1 MFFAAVAM
9 TAGIA
14 SAQDINSVT
23 ETYNNGAMEL
33 EMGNKEAALGYFQAA
48 LTAAE
53 ELGEEGMQ
61 IADNCKNTIPV
72 LMNSIA
78 KDYIKAEQFDAAL
91 EQLNKTI
98 EAAGLYGNA
107 EVAEDAKALINQT
120 LMAKGNDMINN
131 KDFAGAIEVYNQI
144 SQNEKMQTEFISSL
158 SHELRTPL
166 TAITGWG
173 ETLLSYDEMD
183 PEETRR
189 GMTIILREARRLTE
203 MVVDLLDFTRIQDG
217 RMTLNVE
224 MTDIR
229 AEFEDT
235 VFMYGSRLKQEGILI
250 NYQDSEEDI
259 PEISCDPKRMRQVFL
274 NILDNAAKHGGG
286 EKIDASIGCEDGSV
300 LIRIRDFGPGIP
312 EDEIPLVKKK
322 FYKGSSK
329 ARGSGIGLAVC
340 DEIVQLHGGELELR
354 NVGGG
359 GTMVTISLPI
369 NQ

>member
-1 MFFAAVAM
+1 MKKIFMFFAAVAM

-120 LMAKGNDMINN
+120 LMAKGNDLINS

-144 SQNEKMQTEFISSL
+144 MAGDPTNAMASLRLGMAYGATGNTEAAEAAYLVAAQNGQEKNAYKQLSNLFVKKAAAVLKTKNYAEAIEFALKSNEYLENATAMKVAGTAASALQKNEEAIQYLEKYLQL
-158 SHELRTPL
+158 SPNAKDAAQMKYTIAA
-166 TAITGWG
+166 TAQVLGDKDKAKEYYQQI
-173 ETLLSYDEMD
+173 LS
-183 PEETRR
+183 
-189 GMTIILREARRLTE
+189 
-203 MVVDLLDFTRIQDG
+203 
-217 RMTLNVE
+217 
-224 MTDIR
+224 
-229 AEFEDT
+229 
-235 VFMYGSRLKQEGILI
+235 
-250 NYQDSEEDI
+250 
-259 PEISCDPKRMRQVFL
+259 DPK
-274 NILDNAAKHGGG
+274 
-286 EKIDASIGCEDGSV
+286 
-300 LIRIRDFGPGIP
+300 FGPTA
-312 EDEIPLVKKK
+312 K
-322 FYKGSSK
+322 
-329 ARGSGIGLAVC
+329 
-340 DEIVQLHGGELELR
+340 QMLES
-354 NVGGG
+354 
-359 GTMVTISLPI
+359 IK
-369 NQ
+369 

>member
-1 MFFAAVAM
+1 MKKIFMFFAAVAM

-131 KDFAGAIEVYNQI
+131 KNFAGAIEVYNQI
-144 SQNEKMQTEFISSL
+144 MAAEPTNAMAALRLGMAYGAAGNIEEAEKAYLVAAENGQDKNAYKQLSNLFVKKAAAVLKTKNYAQAVEFALKSNEYLENATAMKVAGTAASALQKNAEAIQYLEKYLEL
-158 SHELRTPL
+158 SPNAKDAAQMKYTIAA
-166 TAITGWG
+166 TAQVMGDNAKAKEYYTMI
-173 ETLLSYDEMD
+173 LS
-183 PEETRR
+183 
-189 GMTIILREARRLTE
+189 
-203 MVVDLLDFTRIQDG
+203 
-217 RMTLNVE
+217 
-224 MTDIR
+224 
-229 AEFEDT
+229 
-235 VFMYGSRLKQEGILI
+235 
-250 NYQDSEEDI
+250 
-259 PEISCDPKRMRQVFL
+259 DPK
-274 NILDNAAKHGGG
+274 
-286 EKIDASIGCEDGSV
+286 
-300 LIRIRDFGPGIP
+300 FGPTA
-312 EDEIPLVKKK
+312 K
-322 FYKGSSK
+322 
-329 ARGSGIGLAVC
+329 
-340 DEIVQLHGGELELR
+340 QMLE
-354 NVGGG
+354 
-359 GTMVTISLPI
+359 TIK
-369 NQ
+369 

>member
-144 SQNEKMQTEFISSL
+144 MAAEPANAMAALRLGMAYGAAGNIEEAEKAYLVAAENGQDKNAYKQLSNLFVKKAAAVLKTKNYAEAIEFALKSNEYLENATAMKVAGTAASALQKNEDAIVYLEKYLEL
-158 SHELRTPL
+158 SPNAKDAAQMKYTIAA
-166 TAITGWG
+166 TAQVMGDNAKAKEYYTMI
-173 ETLLSYDEMD
+173 LS
-183 PEETRR
+183 
-189 GMTIILREARRLTE
+189 
-203 MVVDLLDFTRIQDG
+203 
-217 RMTLNVE
+217 
-224 MTDIR
+224 
-229 AEFEDT
+229 
-235 VFMYGSRLKQEGILI
+235 
-250 NYQDSEEDI
+250 
-259 PEISCDPKRMRQVFL
+259 DPK
-274 NILDNAAKHGGG
+274 
-286 EKIDASIGCEDGSV
+286 
-300 LIRIRDFGPGIP
+300 FGPTA
-312 EDEIPLVKKK
+312 K
-322 FYKGSSK
+322 
-329 ARGSGIGLAVC
+329 
-340 DEIVQLHGGELELR
+340 QMLE
-354 NVGGG
+354 
-359 GTMVTISLPI
+359 TIK
-369 NQ
+369 

>member
-1 MFFAAVAM
+1 MKKIFMFFAAVAM

-98 EAAGLYGNA
+98 DAAGLYGNA

-144 SQNEKMQTEFISSL
+144 MAAEPANAMAALRLGMAYGAAGNIEEAEKAYLVAAENGQDKNAYKQLSNLFVKKAAAVLKTKNYAQAVEFALKSNEYLENATAMKVAGTAASALQKNAEAIQYLEKYLEL
-158 SHELRTPL
+158 SPNAKDAAQMKYTIAA
-166 TAITGWG
+166 TAQVMGDNAKAKEYYTMI
-173 ETLLSYDEMD
+173 LS
-183 PEETRR
+183 
-189 GMTIILREARRLTE
+189 
-203 MVVDLLDFTRIQDG
+203 
-217 RMTLNVE
+217 
-224 MTDIR
+224 
-229 AEFEDT
+229 
-235 VFMYGSRLKQEGILI
+235 
-250 NYQDSEEDI
+250 
-259 PEISCDPKRMRQVFL
+259 DPK
-274 NILDNAAKHGGG
+274 
-286 EKIDASIGCEDGSV
+286 
-300 LIRIRDFGPGIP
+300 FGPTA
-312 EDEIPLVKKK
+312 K
-322 FYKGSSK
+322 
-329 ARGSGIGLAVC
+329 
-340 DEIVQLHGGELELR
+340 QMLE
-354 NVGGG
+354 
-359 GTMVTISLPI
+359 TIK
-369 NQ
+369 